1 VTSLAQRARLEIMK
15 DSDDL
20 YETGYG
26 DEEGD
31 QLTPSDALTGDDT
44 DDPLD
49 AGYTLPDRPSHSWR
63 GETPNEALRG
73 ESLDDHLREEEPE
86 VWDEPED
93 VASDTRAGRLV
104 APDEGDRAPD
114 ESDLIATDVGRAG
127 YASSAEEAAVH
138 IVDEEERL

>member
-1 VTSLAQRARLEIMK
+1 MK

-26 DEEGD
+26 DEQGD

-49 AGYTLPDRPSHSWR
+49 AGYTFPDRASHSWR

-86 VWDEPED
+86 VWEAPED
-93 VASDTRAGRLV
+93 VPGDERAGRLV
-104 APDEGDRAPD
+104 APDEGDHAPT
-114 ESDLIATDVGRAG
+114 ESDLIASDRGRAG
-127 YASSAEEAAVH
+127 YGASAEEAAVH
-138 IVDEEERL
+138 VVDEESAL

>member
-1 VTSLAQRARLEIMK
+1 MK

-26 DEEGD
+26 DEQGD

-49 AGYTLPDRPSHSWR
+49 AGYNLPDRPSHSWR
-63 GETPNEALRG
+63 GETPNEAVRG

-86 VWDEPED
+86 VWDERED
-93 VASDTRAGRLV
+93 VEGDERAGRLV
-104 APDEGDRAPD
+104 APDEGDHAPR
-114 ESDLIATDVGRAG
+114 ESDLIASDRGRAG
-127 YASSAEEAAVH
+127 YAASAEEAAVH
-138 IVDEEERL
+138 IVDDESPL